1 MRYLPAAQL
10 QEIGVRILDAA
21 GSPHAESETVS
32 EVLVRANLLGHDS
45 HGVMRIPQ
53 YVDEIR
59 KGEIRPGTPIEI
71 ERETPASAVIQARQ
85 GWGPV
90 IARQA
95 MQLAIDKARQVAIG
109 SVVVRGSQH
118 VGRVGEYPT
127 MAAEAQ
133 MIGMAVVNSY
143 GGSGSVAPWGGAER
157 RLSPNPIAF
166 AVPSGGPW
174 PVMVDITTS
183 VFPEGKIRVTRYA
196 GKQLPDGVIIDS
208 EGNPT
213 TDPAAF
219 YGPPEG
225 ALLPL
230 GGIVGHKGYAL
241 GIVAE
246 LLAGA
251 LSGAGCTGK
260 EREEKG
266 NGVFFQAINIAA
278 LLPYDEF
285 IQTVQEQIAWV
296 KSARTQPGVSEILFP
311 GEPEYRTAQQ
321 RSAQGIPV
329 EDSIWQEIVE
339 TADSLGVT
347 VQA

>member
-1 MRYLPAAQL
+1 MKYLTADQL
-10 QEIGVRILDAA
+10 QDICTRILDAA
-21 GSPHAESETVS
+21 GSPHAESETVC
-32 EVLVRANLLGHDS
+32 EVLVRANLFGHDS

-53 YVDEIR
+53 YVGQIR
-59 KGEIRPGTPIEI
+59 SGAIRPGTPIEI
-71 ERETPASAVIQARQ
+71 ERETPASAVIQAHQ
-85 GWGPV
+85 GWGMV

-95 MQLAIDKARQVAIG
+95 MRLAIEKARQVAVG
-109 SVVVRGSQH
+109 TVVVRGSQH

-127 MAAEAQ
+127 MAAEEG

-143 GGSGSVAPWGGAER
+143 GTTGSVAPFGGAER

-166 AVPSGGPW
+166 AMPSGGPW

-196 GKQLPDGVIIDS
+196 GKQLPEGVIVDAD
-208 EGNPT
+208 GNPT

-219 YGPPEG
+219 YGSPPG

-230 GGIVGHKGYAL
+230 GGIVGHKGFAL

-251 LSGAGCTGK
+251 LSGAGVTGK
-260 EREEKG
+260 ERDVTG
-266 NGVFFQAINIAA
+266 NGVYFQAINIDA
-278 LLPYDEF
+278 LLPYDDF
-285 IQTVQEQIAWV
+285 IHTVQEQIAWV
-296 KSARTQPGVSEILFP
+296 KSARPQPGVSEVLFP

-321 RSAQGIPV
+321 RSAHGIPV
-329 EDSIWQEIVE
+329 EDSIWHEITE
-339 TADSLGVT
+339 TADTLGVKIE
-347 VQA
+347 A

>member
-1 MRYLPAAQL
+1 MKYLTAAQL
-10 QEIGVRILDAA
+10 QDIGTRILDAA
-21 GSPHAESETVS
+21 GSPPAESETVC
-32 EVLVRANLLGHDS
+32 EVLVRANLFGHDS

-53 YVDEIR
+53 YVGQIR
-59 KGEIRPGTPIEI
+59 SGEIRPGTPIEI
-71 ERETPASAVIQARQ
+71 ERETPASAVIQAQQ
-85 GWGPV
+85 GWGMV

-95 MQLAIDKARQVAIG
+95 MKLAIEKARQVAIG
-109 SVVVRGSQH
+109 TVVVRGSQH

-127 MAAEAQ
+127 MAAEER

-143 GGSGSVAPWGGAER
+143 GTTGSVAPYGGAER

-166 AVPSGGPW
+166 AMPSGGPW

-183 VFPEGKIRVTRYA
+183 VFPEGKVRVTQYA
-196 GKQLPDGVIIDS
+196 GKQLPEGVIVDAD
-208 EGNPT
+208 GNPT

-219 YGPPEG
+219 YGPPAG

-230 GGIVGHKGYAL
+230 GGIVGHKGFAL

-260 EREEKG
+260 EREQTG
-266 NGVFFQAINIAA
+266 NGVYFQAINIEA
-278 LLPYDEF
+278 LLPYDDF
-285 IQTVQEQIAWV
+285 IETVQEQIAWV
-296 KSARTQPGVSEILFP
+296 KSARPQPGVSEVLFP

-321 RSAQGIPV
+321 RGEHGIPV
-329 EDSIWQEIVE
+329 EDSIWQEINE

-347 VQA
+347 I

>member
-1 MRYLPAAQL
+1 MRYFSADQL
-10 QEIGVRILDAA
+10 KEIGVRILDAA
-21 GSPHAESETVS
+21 GSPHAESETVC
-32 EVLVRANLLGHDS
+32 EILVRANLLGHDS
-45 HGVMRIPQ
+45 HGIMRVPQ
-53 YVDEIR
+53 YVGEIR
-59 KGEIRPGTPIEI
+59 SGEIRPGTPIEI
-71 ERETPASAVIQARQ
+71 ERETAAAAVIQAEQ
-85 GWGPV
+85 GWGHV
-90 IARQA
+90 IARKA
-95 MQLAIDKARQVAIG
+95 MQVAIEKARQVAIG
-109 SVVVRGSQH
+109 TVVVRGSQH

-127 MAAEAQ
+127 MAAEAE
-133 MIGMAVVNSY
+133 MIGLAFVNSY
-143 GGSGSVAPWGGAER
+143 GRTGSVAPWGGAER

-166 AVPSGGPW
+166 AMPSGGDW

-196 GKQLPDGVIIDS
+196 GKQLPEGVIIDA

-241 GIVAE
+241 SLVAE

-260 EREEKG
+260 EKEEKG

-278 LLPYDEF
+278 LLPYEEF

-296 KSARTQPGVSEILFP
+296 KSAKPKPGVDEILYP

-321 RSAQGIPV
+321 RGAEGIPV
-329 EDSIWQEIVE
+329 EESIWQEMLE

-347 VQA
+347 IQ

>member
-1 MRYLPAAQL
+1 MKYLSAAQL
-10 QEIGVRILDAA
+10 QEIGTRILDAA
-21 GSPHAESETVS
+21 GSPHAESETVC

-53 YVDEIR
+53 YVGEIR
-59 KGEIRPGTPIEI
+59 SGAIRPGTPIEI
-71 ERETPASAVIQARQ
+71 ERETAASAVIQAHQ

-95 MQLAIDKARQVAIG
+95 MRLAIDKARQVAIG
-109 SVVVRGSQH
+109 TVVVRGSQH

-127 MAAEAQ
+127 MAAEEK

-143 GGSGSVAPWGGAER
+143 GTTGSVAPWGGAER

-166 AVPSGGPW
+166 AIPSGGPW

-183 VFPEGKIRVTRYA
+183 VFPEGKVRVTRYA
-196 GKQLPDGVIIDS
+196 GKQLPDGVIIDAD
-208 EGNPT
+208 GNPT

-230 GGIVGHKGYAL
+230 GGIVGHKGFAL

-260 EREEKG
+260 ETEETG
-266 NGVFFQAINIAA
+266 NGIYFQAINIDA

-285 IQTVQEQIAWV
+285 IETVQQQIAWV
-296 KSARTQPGVSEILFP
+296 KSARPQPGVSEVLFP

-321 RSAQGIPV
+321 RGADGIPV
-329 EDSIWQEIVE
+329 EDSIWQEMVE

-347 VQA
+347 IAV

>member
-1 MRYLPAAQL
+1 
-10 QEIGVRILDAA
+10 
-21 GSPHAESETVS
+21 
-32 EVLVRANLLGHDS
+32 
-45 HGVMRIPQ
+45 
-53 YVDEIR
+53 
-59 KGEIRPGTPIEI
+59 
-71 ERETPASAVIQARQ
+71 
-85 GWGPV
+85 
-90 IARQA
+90 
-95 MQLAIDKARQVAIG
+95 MQLAIDKARQTAVG
-109 SVVVRGSQH
+109 TVVVRGSQH

-127 MAAEAQ
+127 MAAEAE
-133 MIGMAVVNSY
+133 MVGMAFVNSY
-143 GGSGSVAPWGGAER
+143 GRTGSVAPWGGAER

-166 AVPSGGPW
+166 AMPSGGDW

-230 GGIVGHKGYAL
+230 GGIVGHKGFAL
-241 GIVAE
+241 SLVAE

-260 EREEKG
+260 EKEDKG

-278 LLPYDEF
+278 LLPYEEF

-296 KSARTQPGVSEILFP
+296 KSARPKPGVEEVLYP

-321 RSAQGIPV
+321 RGAEGIPV
-329 EDSIWQEIVE
+329 EESIWQEMLE
-339 TADSLGVT
+339 TADSLGIT
-347 VQA
+347 IQ

>member
-1 MRYLPAAQL
+1 MRYFSADQL
-10 QEIGVRILDAA
+10 KEIGVRILDAA
-21 GSPHAESETVS
+21 GSPHAESKTVC
-32 EVLVRANLLGHDS
+32 EILVRANLLGHDS
-45 HGVMRIPQ
+45 HGIMRVPQ
-53 YVDEIR
+53 YVGEIR
-59 KGEIRPGTPIEI
+59 SGEIRPGTPIEI
-71 ERETPASAVIQARQ
+71 ERETAAAAVIQAEQ
-85 GWGPV
+85 GWGHV
-90 IARQA
+90 IARKA
-95 MQLAIDKARQVAIG
+95 MQVAIEKARQVAIG
-109 SVVVRGSQH
+109 TVVVRGSQH

-127 MAAEAQ
+127 MAAEAE
-133 MIGMAVVNSY
+133 MIGMAFVNSY
-143 GGSGSVAPWGGAER
+143 GRTGSVAPWGGAER

-166 AVPSGGPW
+166 AMPSGGDW

-196 GKQLPDGVIIDS
+196 GKQLPEGVIIDS

-241 GIVAE
+241 SLVAE

-260 EREEKG
+260 EKEEKG

-278 LLPYDEF
+278 LLPYEEF

-296 KSARTQPGVSEILFP
+296 KSAKPKPGFEEILYP
-311 GEPEYRTAQQ
+311 GEPEYRTAQ
-321 RSAQGIPV
+321 RRGAEGIPV
-329 EDSIWQEIVE
+329 EESIWQEMLE

-347 VQA
+347 IQ

>member
-1 MRYLPAAQL
+1 MKYFSADQL
-10 QEIGVRILDAA
+10 KEIGVRILDAA
-21 GSPHAESETVS
+21 GSPHAESETVC
-32 EVLVRANLLGHDS
+32 EILVRANLLGHDS
-45 HGVMRIPQ
+45 HGIMRVPQ
-53 YVDEIR
+53 YVGEIR
-59 KGEIRPGTPIEI
+59 SGEIRPGTPIEI
-71 ERETPASAVIQARQ
+71 ERETAAAAVIQAEQ
-85 GWGPV
+85 GWGHV
-90 IARQA
+90 IARKA
-95 MQLAIDKARQVAIG
+95 MQLAIEKARQVAIG
-109 SVVVRGSQH
+109 TVVVRGSQH

-127 MAAEAQ
+127 MAAEAE
-133 MIGMAVVNSY
+133 MIGMAFVNSY
-143 GGSGSVAPWGGAER
+143 GRTGSVAPWGGAER

-166 AVPSGGPW
+166 AMPSGGDW

-196 GKQLPDGVIIDS
+196 GKQLPEGVIIDA

-241 GIVAE
+241 SLVAE

-260 EREEKG
+260 EKEEKG
-266 NGVFFQAINIAA
+266 NGVFFQAVNIAA
-278 LLPYDEF
+278 LLPYEEF

-296 KSARTQPGVSEILFP
+296 KSAKPKPGVDEILYP

-321 RSAQGIPV
+321 RGAEGIPV
-329 EDSIWQEIVE
+329 EESIWQEMLE

-347 VQA
+347 IQ

>member
-1 MRYLPAAQL
+1 MKYFSADKLK
-10 QEIGVRILDAA
+10 EIGVRILDAA
-21 GSPHAESETVS
+21 GSPHAESETVC
-32 EVLVRANLLGHDS
+32 EILVRANLLGHDS
-45 HGVMRIPQ
+45 HGIMRVPQ
-53 YVDEIR
+53 YVGEIR
-59 KGEIRPGTPIEI
+59 SGEIRPGTPIEI
-71 ERETPASAVIQARQ
+71 ERETAAAAVIQAEQ
-85 GWGPV
+85 GWGHV
-90 IARQA
+90 IARKA
-95 MQLAIDKARQVAIG
+95 MQLAIDKARQTAVG
-109 SVVVRGSQH
+109 TVVVRGSQH

-127 MAAEAQ
+127 MAAEAE
-133 MIGMAVVNSY
+133 MVGMAFVNSY
-143 GGSGSVAPWGGAER
+143 GRTGSVAPWGGAER

-166 AVPSGGPW
+166 AMPSGGDW

-230 GGIVGHKGYAL
+230 GGIVGHKGFAL
-241 GIVAE
+241 SLVAE

-260 EREEKG
+260 EKEDKG

-278 LLPYDEF
+278 LLPYEEF

-296 KSARTQPGVSEILFP
+296 KSARPKPGVEEVLYP

-321 RSAQGIPV
+321 RGAEGIPV
-329 EDSIWQEIVE
+329 EESIWQEMLE

-347 VQA
+347 IQ

>member
-143 GGSGSVAPWGGAER
+143 GRSGSVAPWGGAER

-166 AVPSGGPW
+166 AMPSGGPW

-183 VFPEGKIRVTRYA
+183 VFPEGKVRVARYA
-196 GKQLPDGVIIDS
+196 GKQLPAGVIIDS
-208 EGNPT
+208 DGNPT

-260 EREEKG
+260 ETEEKG
-266 NGVFFQAINIAA
+266 NGIFFQAINIAA
-278 LLPYDEF
+278 LLPYDDF

>member
-1 MRYLPAAQL
+1 MKYFSADQL
-10 QEIGVRILDAA
+10 KEIGVRILDAA
-21 GSPHAESETVS
+21 GSPHAESETVC
-32 EVLVRANLLGHDS
+32 EILVRANLLGHDS
-45 HGVMRIPQ
+45 HGIMRVPQ
-53 YVDEIR
+53 YVGEIR
-59 KGEIRPGTPIEI
+59 SGEIRPGTPIEI
-71 ERETPASAVIQARQ
+71 ERETAAAAVIQAEQ
-85 GWGPV
+85 GWGHV
-90 IARQA
+90 IARKA
-95 MQLAIDKARQVAIG
+95 MELAIDKARQTAVG
-109 SVVVRGSQH
+109 TVVVRGSQH

-127 MAAEAQ
+127 MAAEAE
-133 MIGMAVVNSY
+133 MVGMAFVNSY
-143 GGSGSVAPWGGAER
+143 GRTGSVAPWGGAER

-166 AVPSGGPW
+166 AMPSGGDW

-230 GGIVGHKGYAL
+230 GGIVGHKGFAL
-241 GIVAE
+241 SLVAE

-260 EREEKG
+260 EKEDKG

-278 LLPYDEF
+278 LLPYEEF

-296 KSARTQPGVSEILFP
+296 KSARPKPGVEEVLYP

-321 RSAQGIPV
+321 RGAEGIPV
-329 EDSIWQEIVE
+329 EESIWQEMLE
-339 TADSLGVT
+339 TADSLGIT
-347 VQA
+347 IQ

>member
-1 MRYLPAAQL
+1 MRYFSAARL
-10 QEIGVRILDAA
+10 REMGTRILDAA
-21 GSPHAESETVS
+21 GSPHAESEIVC
-32 EVLVRANLLGHDS
+32 EVLVRANLFGHDS

-53 YVDEIR
+53 YVAEIR
-59 KGEIRPGTPIEI
+59 SGAIRPGTPVEI
-71 ERETPASAVIQARQ
+71 ERETAASAVMTARQ

-90 IARQA
+90 IARRA
-95 MQLAIDKARQVAIG
+95 MELAIAKARQSAIG
-109 SVVVRGSQH
+109 TVVVRGSQH

-127 MAAEAQ
+127 MAAQAR

-143 GGSGSVAPWGGAER
+143 GQLGSVAPWGGAER

-166 AVPSGGPW
+166 AFPSGGPW

-183 VFPEGKIRVTRYA
+183 VFPEGKVRVTQYA
-196 GKQLPDGVIIDS
+196 GKQLPEGVIVDAQGRPS
-208 EGNPT
+208 

-230 GGIVGHKGYAL
+230 GGIVGHKGFAL

-251 LSGAGCTGK
+251 LSGAGCTGV
-260 EREEKG
+260 EREETG
-266 NGVFFQAINIAA
+266 NGLFFQAINVEA

-285 IQTVQEQIAWV
+285 IATVQEQIAWV
-296 KSARTQPGVSEILFP
+296 KSARTQPGVDEVLFP
-311 GEPEYRTAQQ
+311 GEPEYRTSQQ
-321 RSAQGIPV
+321 RGSQGVPV
-329 EDSIWQEIVE
+329 EESIWEEMVE
-339 TADSLGVT
+339 TAESLGVSIG
-347 VQA
+347 

>member
-1 MRYLPAAQL
+1 MKYLTADQL
-10 QEIGVRILDAA
+10 QDICTRILDAA
-21 GSPHAESETVS
+21 GSPHAESEAVC
-32 EVLVRANLLGHDS
+32 EVLVRANLFGHDS

-53 YVDEIR
+53 YVGQIR
-59 KGEIRPGTPIEI
+59 SGAIRPGTPIEI
-71 ERETPASAVIQARQ
+71 ERETPASAVIQAHQ
-85 GWGPV
+85 GWGMV

-95 MQLAIDKARQVAIG
+95 MRLAIEKARQVAVG
-109 SVVVRGSQH
+109 TVVVRGSQH

-127 MAAEAQ
+127 MAAEEG

-143 GGSGSVAPWGGAER
+143 GTTGSVAPFGGAER

-166 AVPSGGPW
+166 AMPSGGPW

-196 GKQLPDGVIIDS
+196 GKQLPEGVIVDAG
-208 EGNPT
+208 GNPT

-219 YGPPEG
+219 YGSPPG

-230 GGIVGHKGYAL
+230 GGIVGHKGFAL

-251 LSGAGCTGK
+251 LSGAGVTGK
-260 EREEKG
+260 ERDVTG
-266 NGVFFQAINIAA
+266 NGVYFQAINIDA
-278 LLPYDEF
+278 LLPYDDF
-285 IQTVQEQIAWV
+285 IHTVQEQIAWV
-296 KSARTQPGVSEILFP
+296 KSARPQPGVSEVLFP

-321 RSAQGIPV
+321 RSAHGIPV
-329 EDSIWQEIVE
+329 EDSIWQEITE
-339 TADSLGVT
+339 TAETLGVT
-347 VQA
+347 IEA

>member
-1 MRYLPAAQL
+1 MKYLTAAQL
-10 QEIGVRILDAA
+10 QEIGARILDAA
-21 GSPHAESETVS
+21 GSPSAESETVC
-32 EVLVRANLLGHDS
+32 EILVRANLFGHDS

-53 YVDEIR
+53 YV
-59 KGEIRPGTPIEI
+59 GEIRSGAIRPGAPVEI
-71 ERETPASAVIQARQ
+71 ERETVASAVLQAHQ
-85 GWGPV
+85 GWGMV

-95 MQLAIDKARQVAIG
+95 MQLAIEKARQVAIG
-109 SVVVRGSQH
+109 TVVVRGSQH

-127 MAAEAQ
+127 MAAEEG

-143 GGSGSVAPWGGAER
+143 GTSGSVAPWGGAER
-157 RLSPNPIAF
+157 RLSPNPISF
-166 AVPSGGPW
+166 AMPSGGPW

-183 VFPEGKIRVTRYA
+183 VFPEGKVRVTQYA

-219 YGPPEG
+219 YGPPAG

-230 GGIVGHKGYAL
+230 GGIVGHKGFAL

-260 EREEKG
+260 ERERAG
-266 NGVFFQAINIAA
+266 NGIYFQAINIEA

-285 IQTVQEQIAWV
+285 IETVQEQIAWV
-296 KSARTQPGVSEILFP
+296 KSARPQPGVDEVLFP
-311 GEPEYRTAQQ
+311 GEPEYRAAQR
-321 RSAQGIPV
+321 RSAHGIPV
-329 EDSIWQEIVE
+329 EDTIWQEIVE
-339 TADSLGVT
+339 TAESLGVSI
-347 VQA
+347 AA

>member
-1 MRYLPAAQL
+1 MKHFSADQL
-10 QEIGVRILDAA
+10 KEIGVRILDAA
-21 GSPHAESETVS
+21 GSPHAESETVC
-32 EVLVRANLLGHDS
+32 EILVRANLLGHDS
-45 HGVMRIPQ
+45 HGIMRVPQ
-53 YVDEIR
+53 YVGEIR
-59 KGEIRPGTPIEI
+59 SGEIRPGTPIEI
-71 ERETPASAVIQARQ
+71 ERETAAAAVIQAEQ
-85 GWGPV
+85 GWGHV
-90 IARQA
+90 IARKA
-95 MQLAIDKARQVAIG
+95 MQLAIEKARQVAIG
-109 SVVVRGSQH
+109 TVVVRGSQH

-127 MAAEAQ
+127 MAAEAE
-133 MIGMAVVNSY
+133 MIGMAFVNSY
-143 GGSGSVAPWGGAER
+143 GRTGSVAPWGGAER

-166 AVPSGGPW
+166 AMPSGGDW

-196 GKQLPDGVIIDS
+196 GKQLPEGVIIDS

-241 GIVAE
+241 SLVAE

-260 EREEKG
+260 EKEEKG

-278 LLPYDEF
+278 LLPYEEF
-285 IQTVQEQIAWV
+285 VQTVQEQISWV
-296 KSARTQPGVSEILFP
+296 KSARPKPGVEEILYP
-311 GEPEYRTAQQ
+311 GEPEYRAAQQ
-321 RSAQGIPV
+321 RGAEGIPV
-329 EDSIWQEIVE
+329 EESIWQEMLE

-347 VQA
+347 IQ